1 LVIFANVTYAKVTC
15 KSLTLDVVRE
25 AQISLAVVDR
35 FGLPGVLRNRY
46 DCRRAVIETS

>member
-1 LVIFANVTYAKVTC
+1 
-15 KSLTLDVVRE
+15 VRE